1 MKISIFQLLLTIGC
15 LTSVAD
21 AGVVPKKKLHLG
33 KYEFEVHEVRPEVW
47 VSDHCLKSCDALKA
61 VDRYRSMPKKPDGD
75 LGGKNPW
82 AWRCVNRAGG
92 MVAVVGDESGNQVS
106 FCMFKDDSL
115 VNTKAFD

>member
-1 MKISIFQLLLTIGC
+1 MRSPVIHVLLTMGWIA
-15 LTSVAD
+15 SVAV
-21 AGVVPKKKLHLG
+21 ASAFPKKKLHLG
-33 KYEFEVHEVRPEVW
+33 KYAFEVHEVRPEVW
-47 VSDHCLKSCDALKA
+47 VSEHCLKSCEALKA
-61 VDRYRSMPKKPDGD
+61 VDRFRSMPKKPDGD

-106 FCMFKDDSL
+106 FCMFKDESL